1 MPVYI
6 LYQSVSFILFSITDR
21 SVVDEW
27 IKTDDKHSFPMA
39 RRLAREEGLLC
50 GKYNKKIPTN
60 TILLN

>member
-6 LYQSVSFILFSITDR
+6 LYQSVIFILFSITDR

-50 GKYNKKIPTN
+50 GKYNTKFPIN